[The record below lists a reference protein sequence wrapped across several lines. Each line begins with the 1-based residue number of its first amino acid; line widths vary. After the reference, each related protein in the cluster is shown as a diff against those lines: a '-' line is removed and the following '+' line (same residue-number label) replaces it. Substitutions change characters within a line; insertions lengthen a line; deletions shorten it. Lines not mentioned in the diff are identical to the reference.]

1 MLVLTLLIGTT
12 THQVKETNYRN
23 IKLFLMGVS
32 AITISKFTLSN
43 RVENAWMA
51 EFVIKLS

>member
-1 MLVLTLLIGTT
+1 MLVLALLVRAT
-12 THQVKETNYRN
+12 THQVKETYNWN

-43 RVENAWMA
+43 RVENAW
-51 EFVIKLS
+51 ILS